1 MTESNPPF
9 VGGQVPLEL
18 KEALEKAAKE
28 LDLSM
33 AQILRRALAA
43 FLVPPTTVEHNT
55 TPTKATNETPHD
67 QD

>member
-33 AQILRRALAA
+33 AQILRRALTEWVKENQA
-43 FLVPPTTVEHNT
+43 PNKTQ
-55 TPTKATNETPHD
+55 
-67 QD
+67 QDNKDRKSKP